1 MLHPLF
7 STLIRRPDLLVDHL
21 SGYAALIEEEASET
35 GAELLQRGLAWMIAV
50 LFAVVFL
57 TLTGVALM
65 LGLLLNQFHWVL
77 VAVPAIVLALLVIA
91 LVKAREPLKT
101 SRFAEVK
108 AQVNRDAQALRM
120 AA

>member
-21 SGYAALIEEEASET
+21 SGYAALIHQEASEA
-35 GAELLQRGLAWMIAV
+35 GAELLRRSLAWV
-50 LFAVVFL
+50 LAALCAAVFL
-57 TLTGVALM
+57 TLAGVALM
-65 LGLLLNQFHWVL
+65 LGVLLNQFHWVL
-77 VAVPAIVLALLVIA
+77 VAAPAIVLVLLAAAV
-91 LVKAREPLKT
+91 LKARVPPHP

-108 AQVNRDAQALRM
+108 AQVSRDAQALRI